1 MLLGEVQ
8 ASGRSTGFWAK
19 HVKIKSHGVFHF
31 VINDLEFLDTFIKIK
46 SAFEATKLDFIIY
59 KVNTFNIEI
68 SKCDTS
74 EVTDMLDMLF
84 GLKMYSYLL
93 ILQVRL
99 LKRTPLL
106 A

>member
-1 MLLGEVQ
+1 M
-8 ASGRSTGFWAK
+8 
-19 HVKIKSHGVFHF
+19 
-31 VINDLEFLDTFIKIK
+31 NDLELLDTFIKIK

-93 ILQVRL
+93 ILQVRSQTHSSFSMG
-99 LKRTPLL
+99 KCYPKDMPARTGIYE
-106 A
+106 